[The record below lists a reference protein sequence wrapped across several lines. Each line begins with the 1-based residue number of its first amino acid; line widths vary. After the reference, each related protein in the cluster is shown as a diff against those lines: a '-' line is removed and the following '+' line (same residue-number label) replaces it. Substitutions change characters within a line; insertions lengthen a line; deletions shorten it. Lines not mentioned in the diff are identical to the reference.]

1 MPGLAERKKA
11 QDAQSNMRNQS
22 TLGPMD
28 PTAITTDPI
37 MADRRAGLMRQPV
50 QPNIIASP
58 ISDIKNR
65 QIPTLELGEGAGT
78 NRISGAGKS
87 IQGVP
92 QAKVTTSKYAGPS
105 EAASYVQNLQKS
117 LGITGPKST
126 IDATRAAA
134 TRTLDEQAYNAAIQG
149 QQQLAA
155 QGQTTGARSQAL
167 SALRGTELAGQKAQ
181 LEAQLQGQE
190 AQQMQ
195 AYEQAL
201 LGAGLRQGEAL
212 TSADQE
218 AARALTQGSQFNTNQ
233 QAARELAQAEMA
245 LTSGKALNAEEYQ
258 RRMSEYGNALAKIQQ
273 QNTGDILQIQDD
285 AARRAAIMDIFGSLI
300 GGGARIG
307 AAAL

>member
-1 MPGLAERKKA
+1 MAKKIGGKIA
-11 QDAQSNMRNQS
+11 RAIGGIA
-22 TLGPMD
+22 TLGLSEAIAQPID
-28 PTAITTDPI
+28 KAREESDTAISNI
-37 MADRRAGLMRQPV
+37 KKRQL
-50 QPNIIASP
+50 
-58 ISDIKNR
+58 
-65 QIPTLELGEGAGT
+65 PTLELGDGAGT
-78 NRISGAGKS
+78 ERIAGAGQAIK
-87 IQGVP
+87 GTP
-92 QAKVTTSKYAGPS
+92 QAQVTTAKYAGPS

-149 QQQLAA
+149 QQQLAS

-167 SALRGTELAGQKAQ
+167 SSLRGTELAGQKAQ

-233 QAARELAQAEMA
+233 KAARELAQAELA

-258 RRMSEYGNALAKIQQ
+258 RRMAEYENALAKIQQ
-273 QNTGDILQIQDD
+273 QNTGDILQLQES
-285 AARRAAIMDIFGSLI
+285 AGRRANITSGISAG
-300 GGGARIG
+300 IG
-307 AAAL
+307 AGAKVATGFM